1 MAAAI
6 FGPLPKSSSPVITK
20 AVSRYDSSAVST
32 LLLVEAMAAPPP
44 LAELIVGIRRDV
56 QFGLVLTLGS
66 GGVLVELVGDSQ
78 TLLLPCTLGD
88 LIAALS
94 KLKVARL
101 LNGFWG
107 RPKADLACLAHSLLA
122 LTAFVQARADRFV
135 EIEINPLFLYPDDV
149 LAVDVL
155 LQVSAEP

>member
-32 LLLVEAMAAPPP
+32 LFLVEAMAAPP

-56 QFGLVLTLGS
+56 QFCLVLTLGS

-94 KLKVARL
+94 KLKVARS